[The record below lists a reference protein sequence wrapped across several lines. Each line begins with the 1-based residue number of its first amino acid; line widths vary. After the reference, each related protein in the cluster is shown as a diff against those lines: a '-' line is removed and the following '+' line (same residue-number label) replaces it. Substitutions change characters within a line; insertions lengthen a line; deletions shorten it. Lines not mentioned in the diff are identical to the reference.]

1 MPIPMHPSIAKRITA
16 LEGLRE
22 RTRQATTEFCQK
34 PGVMP
39 PPLAPRIIVRAS
51 GDNNFLLIERDTG
64 KKVAE
69 RIGHNNATGHAQ
81 ELEAKAAQSSIK
93 HFGKALRNWAS
104 AQYCPCLSFSEVISE
119 ALQVAK
125 MQVDLMPDNE
135 LIN

>member
-1 MPIPMHPSIAKRITA
+1 MHTSFAKRCAI
-16 LEGLRE
+16 LKGLRE
-22 RTRQATTEFCQK
+22 RARLATAEFYQK

-39 PPLAPRIIVRAS
+39 PTLAPCIIVKAI

-93 HFGKALRNWAS
+93 HFGKCPAQLGITHRRNTVRV
-104 AQYCPCLSFSEVISE
+104 CLFRKSSVRPYRSP
-119 ALQVAK
+119 K
-125 MQVDLMPDNE
+125 CRWT
-135 LIN
+135 